1 MQSGLTGPLIIDFH
15 THIMPPEFSSE
26 RRRFRSLDATL
37 RELFTDD
44 QGGMATG
51 AQLVEQMDKARVDVS
66 VAAGYGWTDI
76 GVARASNDYTLD
88 AARKHPARIVPFC
101 SVNPLWGQTAV
112 DEVVRCVEAGAHG
125 VGELHPDTQGIISA
139 DLATLAPVLD
149 AARELGVPTL
159 VHASEPVGHSYP
171 GKGTVTPDMLETL
184 VRAYPHNT
192 FVFAHF
198 GGGMPFY
205 ALMPEVDAMF
215 ANVYFDSAAFPY
227 LYRPAVFQ
235 AAVTAGGV
243 ERVLF
248 ASDYPLVSQT
258 KALRRMRKGGLPKSD
273 EAAVLGGNA
282 ARLLGLAGM
291 AED

>member
-1 MQSGLTGPLIIDFH
+1 
-15 THIMPPEFSSE
+15 MPPEFSSD
-26 RRRFRSLDATL
+26 RRRYRGLDATL

-44 QGGMATG
+44 LGGMAT
-51 AQLVEQMDKARVDVS
+51 ADQLVEQMDRAEVDVS

-76 GVARASNDYTLD
+76 GVARASNDYILE
-88 AARKHPARIVPFC
+88 AAGKYPARVVPFC
-101 SVNPLWGQTAV
+101 SVNPLWGQPAV
-112 DEVVRCVEAGAHG
+112 NEVRRCVEAGARG
-125 VGELHPDTQGIISA
+125 IGELHPDTQGTVSA

-149 AARELGVPTL
+149 AARELGIPTL
-159 VHASEPVGHSYP
+159 FHASEPMGHAYP
-171 GKGTVTPDMLETL
+171 GKGTVTPDMLEAL

-205 ALMPEVDAMF
+205 ALMPEVGELL

-227 LYRPAVFQ
+227 LYRPEVFQ
-235 AAVTAGGV
+235 ASVTACGA

-258 KALRRMRKGGLPKSD
+258 RALRGMRNGGLSQCD

-282 ARLLGLAGM
+282 ARLLGLDGI

>member
-1 MQSGLTGPLIIDFH
+1 
-15 THIMPPEFSSE
+15 MPPEFSSE
-26 RRRFRSLDATL
+26 RGRFRSLDATL
-37 RELFTDD
+37 RELFADD
-44 QGGMATG
+44 QSGMATG
-51 AQLVEQMDKARVDVS
+51 DQLVEQMDKARVDVS
-66 VAAGYGWTDI
+66 VTAGYGWTDA
-76 GVARASNDYTLD
+76 GVARSSNDYILD

-101 SVNPLWGQTAV
+101 SVNPLWGQAAV
-112 DEVVRCVEAGAHG
+112 EEVRRCVEAGARG
-125 VGELHPDTQGIISA
+125 IGELHPDTQGIVTA

-159 VHASEPVGHSYP
+159 MHASEPVGHSYP
-171 GKGTVTPDMLETL
+171 GKGTVTPDMLEAL

-198 GGGMPFY
+198 GGGLPFY
-205 ALMPEVDAMF
+205 ALMPEVAEML

-235 AAVTAGGV
+235 AAVAASGV

-258 KALRRMRKGGLPKSD
+258 RALSRMRKGGLSKSD

>member
-1 MQSGLTGPLIIDFH
+1 
-15 THIMPPEFSSE
+15 MPPEFSSE
-26 RRRFRSLDATL
+26 RRRYRALDATL

-44 QGGMATG
+44 QGGMSTG
-51 AQLVEQMDKARVDVS
+51 DQLVKQMDKAGVDVS

-76 GVARASNDYTLD
+76 GVARTSNDYILD
-88 AARKHPARIVPFC
+88 SAGKHPARIVPFC
-101 SVNPLWGQTAV
+101 SVNPLWGQAAV
-112 DEVVRCVEAGAHG
+112 EEVRRCVEAGARG
-125 VGELHPDTQGIISA
+125 IGELHPDTQGIISV

-159 VHASEPVGHSYP
+159 FHASEPVGHSYP
-171 GKGTVTPDMLETL
+171 GKGTVTPDMLEAL

-205 ALMPEVDAMF
+205 ALMPEVGEMF

-227 LYRPAVFQ
+227 LYRPAVFP
-235 AAVTAGGV
+235 AVVTACGA

-258 KALRRMRKGGLPKSD
+258 RALREMRKGGLSQSD

-282 ARLLGLAGM
+282 ERILGR
-291 AED
+291 

>member
-1 MQSGLTGPLIIDFH
+1 
-15 THIMPPEFSSE
+15 MPPEFSSE

-37 RELFTDD
+37 RELFDDD
-44 QGGMATG
+44 QSGMSTG
-51 AQLVEQMDKARVDVS
+51 DQLVEQMDKAGVDVS
-66 VAAGYGWTDI
+66 VAAGYGWTDA
-76 GVARASNDYTLD
+76 GVARASNDYILD
-88 AARKHPARIVPFC
+88 AARKRPARIVPFC
-101 SVNPLWGQTAV
+101 SVNPLWGQAAV
-112 DEVVRCVEAGAHG
+112 EEVRRCVEAGARG
-125 VGELHPDTQGIISA
+125 IGELHPDTQGIVTA

-159 VHASEPVGHSYP
+159 MHASEPVGHSYP
-171 GKGTVTPDMLETL
+171 GKGTVTPDMLEAL

-198 GGGMPFY
+198 GGGLPFY
-205 ALMPEVDAMF
+205 ALMPEVAEML

-235 AAVTAGGV
+235 AAVAASGV

-258 KALRRMRKGGLPKSD
+258 RALSRMRKGGLSKSD

>member
-1 MQSGLTGPLIIDFH
+1 
-15 THIMPPEFSSE
+15 MPPEFSSE

-37 RELFTDD
+37 RELFAAD
-44 QGGMATG
+44 QSGMSTG
-51 AQLVEQMDKARVDVS
+51 DQLVEQMDKARVDVS
-66 VAAGYGWTDI
+66 VAAGYGWTDA
-76 GVARASNDYTLD
+76 GVARSSNDYILD
-88 AARKHPARIVPFC
+88 AARKHPARIVPYC
-101 SVNPLWGQTAV
+101 SVNPLWGQAAV
-112 DEVVRCVEAGAHG
+112 EEVRRCVEAGARG
-125 VGELHPDTQGIISA
+125 IGELHPDTQGIVTA

-159 VHASEPVGHSYP
+159 MHASEPVGHSYP
-171 GKGTVTPDMLETL
+171 GKGTVTPDMLEAL

-198 GGGMPFY
+198 GGGLPFY
-205 ALMPEVDAMF
+205 ALMPEVAEML

-235 AAVTAGGV
+235 AAVAASGV

-258 KALRRMRKGGLPKSD
+258 RALSRMRKGGLSKSD

>member
-1 MQSGLTGPLIIDFH
+1 
-15 THIMPPEFSSE
+15 MPPEFSSE
-26 RRRFRSLDATL
+26 RSRFRSLDATL
-37 RELFTDD
+37 RELFADD
-44 QGGMATG
+44 QIGMATG
-51 AQLVEQMDKARVDVS
+51 DQLVGQMDKAGVDVS
-66 VAAGYGWTDI
+66 VAAGYGWTDA
-76 GVARASNDYTLD
+76 GVARSSNDYILD

-101 SVNPLWGQTAV
+101 SVNPLWGQAAV
-112 DEVVRCVEAGAHG
+112 EEVRRCVEAGARG
-125 VGELHPDTQGIISA
+125 IGELHPDTQGIVTA

-159 VHASEPVGHSYP
+159 MHASEPVGHSYP
-171 GKGTVTPDMLETL
+171 GKGTVTPDMLEAL

-198 GGGMPFY
+198 GGGLPFY
-205 ALMPEVDAMF
+205 ALMPEVAELL

-235 AAVTAGGV
+235 AAVAASGV

-258 KALRRMRKGGLPKSD
+258 RALSRMRKGGLSKSD
-273 EAAVLGGNA
+273 QAAVLGGNA

>member
-1 MQSGLTGPLIIDFH
+1 MQSGLHGPLIVDFH

-26 RRRFRSLDATL
+26 RSRFRSLDATL
-37 RELFTDD
+37 RELFADD
-44 QGGMATG
+44 QSGMATG
-51 AQLVEQMDKARVDVS
+51 DQLVEQMDKAGVDVS

-76 GVARASNDYTLD
+76 GVARTSNDYTLD
-88 AARKHPARIVPFC
+88 AARRYPARIVPFC

-112 DEVVRCVEAGAHG
+112 DEVIRCVEAGARG
-125 VGELHPDTQGIISA
+125 IGELHPDTQGIISA

-171 GKGTVTPDMLETL
+171 GKGTVTPDMLEAL

-215 ANVYFDSAAFPY
+215 TNVYFDSAAFPY

-235 AAVTAGGV
+235 AAVAACGE

-258 KALRRMRKGGLPKSD
+258 KALRRMRKSGLPKSS

-282 ARLLGLAGM
+282 ARLLGLAEM
-291 AED
+291 TEN